1 MTSIRGPSF
10 SSTSANSD
18 LRTDVGAGRLRARK
32 YIFVV
37 GGMQNLEDYQ
47 GQGNRNK
54 YKKAT
59 RNSLTKCAPY
69 YFGSDMV
76 RSSSSGIVRGSGKR
90 MLVVRV
96 DASQLCHIIITL
108 GYVAIATRFY
118 SNIRMP
124 IRCTIRAPATDGE
137 LFLAAD
143 MSYLPR
149 TCFYLLLTCFTCCM
163 HFSIQAYEC

>member
-18 LRTDVGAGRLRARK
+18 LHTDVDAGRLRARK

-47 GQGNRNK
+47 GPGNSAEVQK
-54 YKKAT
+54 PAT

-76 RSSSSGIVRGSGKR
+76 CSSSSGMVRGSGKR

-96 DASQLCHIIITL
+96 DAFQLCHVITTL

-118 SNIRMP
+118 SSIRMP
-124 IRCTIRAPATDGE
+124 IRYTIRAPASRRGA
-137 LFLAAD
+137 L
-143 MSYLPR
+143 S
-149 TCFYLLLTCFTCCM
+149 CC
-163 HFSIQAYEC
+163 